1 METYADG
8 FSMNSLLVLQY
19 KIYQLYNKIK
29 KEVIDKVDLMHF
41 FNRDNGDSLYYS
53 FYLTTPL
60 IKGSHYVI
68 DYYAGKSDNPKDVAI
83 HLYEHY
89 KYSDYPLSILP
100 FIFNNL
106 LGRELKTRSLEPGF
120 FCFLKGALPT
130 KLNSYSANV
139 FSHSCEMSIP
149 RYYPSDSDYITP
161 SLNGVRYYRPKN
173 YDGDSIKIRED
184 KYFQSKFGNYTP
196 LFESCEGAYD
206 IYAAIIDSTMFMM
219 DFYKPWDIHFEPLG
233 S

>member
-1 METYADG
+1 MDQYADG

-19 KIYQLYNKIK
+19 KIYQIYNKIK

-41 FNRDNGDSLYYS
+41 FNRDNWGSLYYS

-68 DYYAGKSDNPKDVAI
+68 DYYVGKSDNPKEIEI

-89 KYSDYPLSILP
+89 KYSDHPLSIIP
-100 FIFNNL
+100 CIFNNL
-106 LGRELKTRSLEPGF
+106 LGRELKLTGLNPGF
-120 FCFLKGALPT
+120 FGFLKGALPA
-130 KLNSYSANV
+130 KLDQYTANV
-139 FSHSCEMSIP
+139 FSHSCKMSIP
-149 RYYPSDSDYITP
+149 RYHTPERNEVSP
-161 SLNGVRYYRPKN
+161 SLFSARHYSVTSL
-173 YDGDSIKIRED
+173 DDASLKIRED
-184 KYFQSKFGNYTP
+184 EYFQSRFVHYTS
-196 LFESCEGAYD
+196 LFEPCKGAYD